1 MASKDAC
8 APVKNGLFYKQMKKS
23 SLSSVIMGAAFLMA
37 TSAVGPGFL
46 TQTTVFTKQLLAS
59 FGFVILLSVI
69 LDIFAQLNIWRVLT
83 VSGKRGQDV
92 ANETLTGSGYLLAAL
107 VAFGGLV
114 FNIGNI
120 AGCGLGF
127 KVLFDLP
134 VVYGAI
140 ISAVVAIL
148 IFSFK
153 EAGKAMDLFVKIL
166 GIVML
171 GLIFYVVFASQPPLG
186 EAALRTV
193 FPLQIDAKAIV
204 TLVGG
209 TVGGYITFAG
219 AHRLIDAGITGKD
232 ALPQVNKGAVS
243 GIVLTAII
251 RFLLFLAAFGVI
263 ALYGAAAIDTT
274 SPNANPAA
282 SVFQN
287 AAGSFGYRIF
297 GIVMWAAAITSVIGA
312 AFTSVS
318 FLKTFHSQIEKRNN
332 RVIIG
337 FIVFSTIVYLILQ
350 AFGLSEKDLL
360 VWAGTING
368 FILPIGLAIVL
379 IASRQK
385 RIVGE
390 YIHPLW
396 LQLAGWLVVLIMFG
410 FSIWTLFGNYLI
422 VFFEFFTKKS

>member
-1 MASKDAC
+1 
-8 APVKNGLFYKQMKKS
+8 
-23 SLSSVIMGAAFLMA
+23 MGAAFLMA

-59 FGFVILLSVI
+59 FGFVILLSVL

-92 ANETLTGSGYLLAAL
+92 ANETIAGSGYLLAAL
-107 VAFGGLV
+107 VAFGGLI

-127 KVLFDLP
+127 NVLFGLP
-134 VVYGAI
+134 VVYGAV
-140 ISAVVAIL
+140 ISAVIAIL

-166 GIVML
+166 GIIML
-171 GLIFYVVFASQPPLG
+171 GLIFYVVFASRPPLG

-193 FPLQIDAKAIV
+193 YPEVIDARAIV

-219 AHRLIDAGITGKD
+219 AHRLIDAGITGTQS
-232 ALPQVNKGAVS
+232 LSQVNKGAIS
-243 GIVLTAII
+243 GIVLTALI
-251 RFLLFLAAFGVI
+251 RFMLFLAALGVI
-263 ALYGAAAIDTT
+263 ALGFTIDVN

-282 SVFQN
+282 QVFQF

-312 AFTSVS
+312 AYTSVS
-318 FLKTFHSQIEKRNN
+318 FLKTFHAQLEAKNN
-332 RVIIG
+332 LVIIG
-337 FIVFSTIVYLILQ
+337 FIVISTIVFLLLGQTPVTI
-350 AFGLSEKDLL
+350 L

-368 FILPIGLAIVL
+368 FILPIGLAL
-379 IASRQK
+379 ILLASRKKQ
-385 RIVGE
+385 IVGE
-390 YIHPLW
+390 YVHPLW
-396 LQLAGWLVVLIMFG
+396 LQIAGWLVVLIMFG
-410 FSIWTLFGNYLI
+410 FSVLTLY
-422 VFFEFFTKKS
+422 EYFTKKL